1 MKRFML
7 ICVISMLSF
16 TLVLFARSAEPDGV
30 AFDFGEMYVVDGNP
44 KELPHTFEATVYIPE
59 DADTSTRLGTI
70 MSTYT
75 ALDTYY
81 FHFDIYSGDSTLFPR
96 FEWKGL
102 YDKSTNN
109 LARSFNFKKAVLEP
123 GNWYHIAIVI
133 DSANAFLHCYI
144 DGEYVQSNSGG
155 IRLADIDARVID
167 YPIIVGNDNRPYQKF
182 NFKGKIDCIAMFSD
196 VRTPAQINAD
206 YKSVGD
212 TDWLFVG
219 LDWGTER
226 REVEWAKEVVEAHP
240 NHKVAIFTHSYLHGD
255 GTTIDE
261 EDTGSYASSRIPLD
275 DYLTGEELWEE
286 FVSQY
291 ENIALV
297 FSGHQEFNN
306 VVMTQSKGV
315 HQNTVTQFLIDQQ
328 SVDHTYLNDV
338 KEKSPSLVTMFY
350 FSKDGKTVSVEQ
362 YSPIRNQYY
371 CTANQI
377 TFDMD
382 ADVDEQNV
390 GFNGYS
396 IVPSG
401 SGTEK
406 DPYIIENGGNLIW
419 MSNNCTLSSGPS
431 FDGEYFEQV
440 CDIDLNTCTIKSI
453 GYCYVDNTSMAAFG
467 GHYNGNGYSIKNG
480 RIITASYS
488 HPQTREYGDGLFGVI
503 CGATVENVVL
513 ENIVLW
519 SNGVTGA
526 VVGRA
531 VPSAD
536 KKSVIS
542 GCTVK
547 SDCSIYSNNSNANR
561 SHLPSAYDDVS
572 NDGVIGV
579 ICGMAHGTV
588 IENCV
593 SHADILGILNML
605 CKE

>member
-16 TLVLFARSAEPDGV
+16 TLVLFAHSAEPDGV

-206 YKSVGD
+206 YVSVGD
-212 TDWLFVG
+212 IDWLFVG

-261 EDTGSYASSRIPLD
+261 EDTGS
-275 DYLTGEELWEE
+275 
-286 FVSQY
+286 
-291 ENIALV
+291 
-297 FSGHQEFNN
+297 
-306 VVMTQSKGV
+306 
-315 HQNTVTQFLIDQQ
+315 
-328 SVDHTYLNDV
+328 
-338 KEKSPSLVTMFY
+338 
-350 FSKDGKTVSVEQ
+350 
-362 YSPIRNQYY
+362 
-371 CTANQI
+371 
-377 TFDMD
+377 
-382 ADVDEQNV
+382 
-390 GFNGYS
+390 
-396 IVPSG
+396 
-401 SGTEK
+401 
-406 DPYIIENGGNLIW
+406 
-419 MSNNCTLSSGPS
+419 
-431 FDGEYFEQV
+431 
-440 CDIDLNTCTIKSI
+440 
-453 GYCYVDNTSMAAFG
+453 
-467 GHYNGNGYSIKNG
+467 
-480 RIITASYS
+480 
-488 HPQTREYGDGLFGVI
+488 YGDGLFGVI

-605 CKE
+605 CKG